1 MLDNNSSI
9 LVPYDGTELSLKALE
24 KAGELGQ
31 KFSCQII
38 VLYVVDDRSVYPV
51 EIRKFVTKIQDL
63 DNVKEQFVNIMKEA
77 ALSMIKEKTDKL
89 KEKGLSVDYIIR
101 IGSPEDEILAV
112 ARDQYPDMIV
122 MGSSGTLRQLH
133 EKKGMGSVSRWV
145 SEMVDCPVMLIR

>member
-38 VLYVVDDRSVYPV
+38 VLYVVDDRSVYPI
-51 EIRKFVTKIQDL
+51 EIRKFVTKIQDM
-63 DNVKEQFVNIMKEA
+63 DNVKEQFVNIMKEVP
-77 ALSMIKEKTDKL
+77 LSMIKEKTDKL

-122 MGSSGTLRQLH
+122 MGSSGYFETA
-133 EKKGMGSVSRWV
+133 
-145 SEMVDCPVMLIR
+145 P

>member
-38 VLYVVDDRSVYPV
+38 VLYVVDDRSVYPL

-63 DNVKEQFVNIMKEA
+63 DNVKEQFINIMKEA

>member
-38 VLYVVDDRSVYPV
+38 VLYVVDDRSVYPL

>member
-1 MLDNNSSI
+1 MSKHAYNNSTI

-38 VLYVVDDRSVYPV
+38 VLYVVDDRSVYPL

-77 ALSMIKEKTDKL
+77 ALSMLKEKTDKL
-89 KEKGLSVDYIIR
+89 KEKGLSVDYMIR

-122 MGSSGTLRQLH
+122 MGI
-133 EKKGMGSVSRWV
+133 MF
-145 SEMVDCPVMLIR
+145 IR

>member
-1 MLDNNSSI
+1 
-9 LVPYDGTELSLKALE
+9 
-24 KAGELGQ
+24 
-31 KFSCQII
+31 
-38 VLYVVDDRSVYPV
+38 
-51 EIRKFVTKIQDL
+51 
-63 DNVKEQFVNIMKEA
+63 
-77 ALSMIKEKTDKL
+77 MIKEKTDKL

-112 ARDQYPDMIV
+112 ARAQYPDMIV